1 MKQILDALQVAEKQY
16 RTNLI
21 QMAKG
26 QGVTVAEWTLLGYVN
41 DGYDTQDKLSKGM
54 ALDNSTLSRQ
64 LKSLVKKELVE
75 SEVISH
81 DNRQLRYR
89 LTQKGLDTMTAL
101 VDAQAEFNNQVFSVW
116 SDEEKRMMEILLN
129 RLDKSINKIA

>member
-101 VDAQAEFNNQVFSVW
+101 LDAQAEFNNQVFSVW

>member
-101 VDAQAEFNNQVFSVW
+101 VNAQAEFNNQVFSVW

>member
-89 LTQKGLDTMTAL
+89 LTQKGLATMTAL

>member
-101 VDAQAEFNNQVFSVW
+101 VDAQAEFNKQVFSVW

>member
-81 DNRQLRYR
+81 DNRQLLYR

>member
-89 LTQKGLDTMTAL
+89 LTQKGLDTMTEL

>member
-41 DGYDTQDKLSKGM
+41 DGYDTQDKLSEGM

-89 LTQKGLDTMTAL
+89 LTQKGLATMTAL